1 VDDVTTRQSPAA
13 SPATAPSLER
23 ARASDHDASAEPVV
37 VPEARSRPTHAP
49 ATGHEVRI
57 VDGRFAHAECSC
69 GWRGDG
75 RRTRSKARA
84 EARDHALLYA
94 TADVRDLH
102 AD

>member
-1 VDDVTTRQSPAA
+1 VVDVTPRQSPAA
-13 SPATAPSLER
+13 SPATAPQPQR
-23 ARASDHDASAEPVV
+23 ARAAAHDVPADPVG
-37 VPEARSRPTHAP
+37 VPEARSRATHAP
-49 ATGHEVRI
+49 TPGHEVRI

-94 TADVRDLH
+94 SADVRDLH
-102 AD
+102 VD